1 MTINKNN
8 NVNQSEIR
16 KGILRRSFQVVLS
29 LVLIAVLLFLSVG
42 RVNWIFAWLYIAIS
56 LLFVIVNYF
65 ILPAE
70 LIAERGSKKENVE
83 KWDKI
88 ISNLIIIP
96 FVALYIVAGLDIR
109 FEWSY
114 KVEILIQFIG
124 IVIFILG
131 MAIVSWAMVS
141 NPYFSTAVRIQYE
154 RVHSVSTKGPYKYVR
169 HPGYIGMIIYNIA
182 TPLFLGSL
190 WALIPAVL
198 VCVLYII
205 RTAFEDSTLKNKLD
219 GYKEYTE
226 KVKYRLLPG
235 IW

>member
-16 KGILRRSFQVVLS
+16 KSILRRSIKVVLS
-29 LVLIAVLLFLSVG
+29 LVLVAVLLFLSVG

-56 LLFVIVNYF
+56 VLFVIVNYF

-96 FVALYIVAGLDIR
+96 FLALYIVAGLDIR
-109 FEWSY
+109 FEWSS

-141 NPYFSTAVRIQYE
+141 NPYF
-154 RVHSVSTKGPYKYVR
+154 
-169 HPGYIGMIIYNIA
+169 
-182 TPLFLGSL
+182 
-190 WALIPAVL
+190 
-198 VCVLYII
+198 
-205 RTAFEDSTLKNKLD
+205 
-219 GYKEYTE
+219 
-226 KVKYRLLPG
+226 
-235 IW
+235 